1 MEVYRHHSVCCHFG
15 LPKMTRGEWVL
26 LLGLLGLLHSSFGVA
41 ATRTNGVSASGDCAL
56 LCDSGLV
63 GEPCEAFC
71 TSRRQS
77 ASQSNTVTGKRDVA
91 DLGVDAAAPATK
103 SQTVCDSRCDFEPRP
118 TGCSGCRGS
127 GISGETI
134 SLPMESHR
142 SVATRPG
149 ARGVPGTSDVIG
161 ERDAGKN
168 DAATPVAAGDDFDRE
183 KFCKEECSRGN
194 GGLACNCDIIP

>member
-1 MEVYRHHSVCCHFG
+1 MELYRLHSVRSHFG
-15 LPKMTRGEWVL
+15 PSKMTRGEWVL
-26 LLGLLGLLHSSFGVA
+26 LPGLLGLLFSSLGVA
-41 ATRTNGVSASGDCAL
+41 ATPTNGAYASGVCAF
-56 LCDSGLV
+56 LCDSGLG

-91 DLGVDAAAPATK
+91 DLGLDAAAPATR
-103 SQTVCDSRCDFEPRP
+103 SQTVCDFRCDLEPRP
-118 TGCSGCRGS
+118 TGCSGCPGS
-127 GISGETI
+127 GISGGKI
-134 SLPMESHR
+134 SLPVESHR
-142 SVATRPG
+142 PVATSPG

-168 DAATPVAAGDDFDRE
+168 DAAAVAGDDFDRE
-183 KFCKEECSRGN
+183 KFCKEECRRGN